1 MPAGLRSAHPD
12 PIEAAM
18 LQRLSRPAVRLV
30 ERWLP
35 DPYVLVLLL
44 TLVAAAAAML
54 VERQAPLEVLRAW
67 GGGFWSLLAFSMQML
82 LVLVTGYML
91 ASTPLVRAGLR
102 RLATLARG
110 PGAAIVLVSLVSL
123 LASWLNWGFGLVV
136 GALFA
141 RELASQVRVD
151 YRLLVAS
158 AYSGFVVWHGGL
170 SGSVPLAIAG
180 EAHFMAAAM
189 GVVPT
194 SQTIFSG
201 WNLAILAALFVLVP
215 LVNRLMLPRPQDSV
229 YHRPGP
235 EPEPGPGPD
244 PGHDPGIVATTTGA
258 RTAAPQDAG
267 PEPAR
272 FAERL
277 EDSRLPA
284 LAIGLSGLAWLG
296 DRFLAGGGLDLNTV
310 NFALLML
317 AIVLHGNARRLL
329 ASLQQAIR
337 GGAGIVIQFPFY
349 AGIMAIMADSGL
361 AASLSRAFVSL
372 ASAETLPFWS
382 FIAGGVLNIFVP
394 SGGGQWAVQAPIMI
408 PAAEALGADMAK
420 VAMGVAWG
428 DAWTNLVQPFWAL
441 PLLALAGLRARDI
454 MGFCL
459 VQLLATGV
467 VIGLGLLLF

>member
-1 MPAGLRSAHPD
+1 
-12 PIEAAM
+12 
-18 LQRLSRPAVRLV
+18 
-30 ERWLP
+30 
-35 DPYVLVLLL
+35 
-44 TLVAAAAAML
+44 ML
-54 VERQAPLEVLRAW
+54 VERQAPVAVLRAW
-67 GGGFWSLLAFSMQML
+67 GGGFWGLLAFSMQML

-102 RLATLARG
+102 RLAGLARG

-123 LASWLNWGFGLVV
+123 VASWLNWGFGLVV

-141 RELASQVRVD
+141 RELAARVRVD

-180 EAHFMAAAM
+180 EGHFMAEAM

-201 WNLAILAALFVLVP
+201 WNLALLAALFVLVP
-215 LVNRLMLPRPQDSV
+215 LVNRLMLPRPEDSV
-229 YHRPGP
+229 YHRPDSGD
-235 EPEPGPGPD
+235 GDARSARD
-244 PGHDPGIVATTTGA
+244 PV
-258 RTAAPQDAG
+258 QDGAG
-267 PEPAR
+267 PVPVR
-272 FAERL
+272 FADRL
-277 EDSRLPA
+277 EDSRLLA
-284 LAIGLSGLAWLG
+284 LAIGLAGLAWLA

-382 FIAGGVLNIFVP
+382 FLAGGVLNVFVP

-408 PAAEALGADMAK
+408 PAAEALGADLAK

-428 DAWTNLVQPFWAL
+428 DAWTNLIQPFWAL

-459 VQLLATGV
+459 VQLLATGL
-467 VIGLGLLLF
+467 VIGLGLLLL